1 MNNWKR
7 AAAVLLSCSLISG
20 QLLGTCYAADGTQS
34 LESYLDEENVPDP
47 EEDAFSFPTR
57 FVASDSNSIAL
68 YAADP
73 ITVMAGEELAA
84 WVFAALAAACGINIE
99 GNVQDLAMDYNYWL
113 NRMQS
118 EAEYKLTFYQG
129 MAAGSYIIGQEAFIK
144 SKNMWD
150 SLVAGTYDVIGN
162 GIAVTTDM
170 IDTVSA
176 YFGDR
181 AQAYTPDFTQTLP
194 YSSYKGVHSSPLYIT
209 GWSEDPVTSVSSWLS
224 LVTFSFPSGM
234 KFVFSY
240 DNICFYNTTDDPIIV
255 TRQIDRYYD
264 GQFHSHGAD
273 TTVIVPAHDYFVGG
287 FQYLSYVME
296 SHGVTSGL
304 KYGVSNKTDDLR
316 NYLAQSLESVY
327 GSVAENGVLAES
339 VPWDAWET
347 TATADGDVI
356 ILNPGDYG
364 NPDDLG
370 KDMGDAITAGI
381 LAGLLGKLGLK
392 EKEGGGGDIPKP
404 TESESGTDIPSS
416 GAGEGEGDLSISDI
430 IDSLAGFGEQVQ
442 ALPGSIA
449 QAISDVLIGTP
460 DTSVTVDSI
469 IVDKFPFCIPYDL
482 VSCVTVLKAEAAPP
496 VWKVPFVI
504 DSINFRYEITIDLT
518 EWTMV
523 VAVIRG
529 FLLLMFIV
537 GLVILTRTL
546 IRG

>member
-1 MNNWKR
+1 MKKWKR
-7 AAAVLLSCSLISG
+7 AVAFLLTCSLMAG
-20 QLLGTCYAADGTQS
+20 QLLGTCDAADGTQS
-34 LESYLDEENVPDP
+34 LESYVDEGNFMGL
-47 EEDAFSFPTR
+47 EDESLSFPTQ

-162 GIAVTTDM
+162 GIAVTADM

-181 AQAYTPDFTQTLP
+181 AQAYTPSMVTTYPPLC
-194 YSSYKGVHSSPLYIT
+194 YKGVYFGGGSFSGIDRTNSHFSNSISVTFPDDCVFYVISKSLIEVYN
-209 GWSEDPVTSVSSWLS
+209 PTSVTMSFSAYRHYEYGTDIGDKVIDVSIEPGGLSSVSFQDWTDAFPFLYVSPYMTAISSSERRNQVAALYRNLASYS
-224 LVTFSFPSGM
+224 LV
-234 KFVFSY
+234 
-240 DNICFYNTTDDPIIV
+240 D
-255 TRQIDRYYD
+255 
-264 GQFHSHGAD
+264 
-273 TTVIVPAHDYFVGG
+273 
-287 FQYLSYVME
+287 
-296 SHGVTSGL
+296 
-304 KYGVSNKTDDLR
+304 
-316 NYLAQSLESVY
+316 
-327 GSVAENGVLAES
+327 NGVLSES

-449 QAISDVLIGTP
+449 QAISDVVIGTP
-460 DTSVTVDSI
+460 DSSVTVDSI

-482 VSCVTVLKAEAAPP
+482 ISCVTVLKAEAAPP

-537 GLVILTRTL
+537 GLVVLTRSL